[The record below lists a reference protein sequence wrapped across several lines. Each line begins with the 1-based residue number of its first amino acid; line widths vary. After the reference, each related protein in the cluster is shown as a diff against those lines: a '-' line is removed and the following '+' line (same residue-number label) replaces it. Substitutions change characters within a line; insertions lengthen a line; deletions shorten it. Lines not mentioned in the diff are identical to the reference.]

1 MTHNEIKDFY
11 GYPRT
16 LLLRNNNTLADT
28 IVSTRVLFLTSE
40 QGILSR
46 AAALSPR
53 FARCHVSENSP
64 PDCFL
69 PHTSYAPSLFE
80 SLASDTDEKQ
90 KVAPYGTTFYFWRR
104 ARDSNPR
111 TAINGYT
118 ISKCL
123 PDSPETLIK

>member
-53 FARCHVSENSP
+53 LAA
-64 PDCFL
+64 L
-69 PHTSYAPSLFE
+69 PLAVPE
-80 SLASDTDEKQ
+80 SFFGLE
-90 KVAPYGTTFYFWRR
+90 RR
-104 ARDSNPR
+104 
-111 TAINGYT
+111 
-118 ISKCL
+118 KL
-123 PDSPETLIK
+123 